1 MKRLLSAILTLS
13 LMLIVVPATSSH
25 AQDEESANLFYMTMT
40 VIKVGKLGDHI
51 AHMEKISTAKDNE
64 YIISQRV
71 FTHRTGPEWS
81 LMIMTEYKDLTAMQ
95 KAYERAGELYTQK
108 FPDEEERAK
117 IGAKSAEYI
126 VSHTDAMVVENPK
139 LRK

>member
-13 LMLIVVPATSSH
+13 LMLIVVPATSSY
-25 AQDEESANLFYMTMT
+25 AQDQESGNLFYMTMT
-40 VIKVGKLGDHI
+40 VIKVGKLGDHL
-51 AHMEKISTAKDNE
+51 ALSEKISTAKDNE

-81 LMIMTEYKDLTAMQ
+81 LMTMTEYKDLTAMQ
-95 KAYERAGELYTQK
+95 KANERTGELFTQK
-108 FPDEEERAK
+108 YPDEEERAK
-117 IGAKSAEYI
+117 IGAESAQYV
-126 VSHTDAMVVENPK
+126 VSHTDAVVVEYPK

>member
-1 MKRLLSAILTLS
+1 MKRLLLAILTLS

-25 AQDEESANLFYMTMT
+25 AQDEENGNLFYMTMT
-40 VIKVGKLGDHI
+40 VVKVGKLGDLL
-51 AHMEKISTAKDNE
+51 ALQEKISTAKDNE

-71 FTHRTGPEWS
+71 FTHMTGPEWS
-81 LMIMTEYKDLTAMQ
+81 LMTMTEYKDLTARQ
-95 KAYERAGELYTQK
+95 KANERAGELYTQK

-117 IGAKSAEYI
+117 IGAESAEY
-126 VSHTDAMVVENPK
+126 VLSHTDAMVVENPK